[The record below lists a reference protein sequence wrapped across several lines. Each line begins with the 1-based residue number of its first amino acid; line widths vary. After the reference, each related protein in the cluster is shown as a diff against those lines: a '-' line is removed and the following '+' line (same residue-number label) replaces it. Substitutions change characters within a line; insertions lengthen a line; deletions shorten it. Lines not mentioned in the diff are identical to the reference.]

1 MPPRRGEGMHISS
14 KGCRRFKSR
23 IDYFQE
29 DMESIEFF
37 LMNKEYCAGNEAIFR
52 LTTLKGQPKLSKRQN
67 SEQSRTLV
75 LRHLQHTIFGTVI
88 KEMYE
93 EVMSYFDYILFCV
106 ASIGS
111 ITPERLIGNS
121 TCNFSVNDIL
131 TKSTKEDI
139 ISMVTNS
146 R

>member
-1 MPPRRGEGMHISS
+1 MHKTS
-14 KGCRRFKSR
+14 KGYRRFKSR

-29 DMESIEFF
+29 DMESIEVF
-37 LMNKEYCAGNEAIFR
+37 LMNKEYCAGDETMFR
-52 LTTLKGQPKLSKRQN
+52 LITPNGQPKLSKRQN
-67 SEQSRTLV
+67 SEKSRILV
-75 LRHLQHTIFGTVI
+75 LRHLQHTIFGMVI

-111 ITPERLIGNS
+111 ITPERLIGKS